1 MRPMTMMR
9 TERRRGSRMA
19 VEGLAYVNLE
29 PSNGGIVL
37 NISEGGLCF
46 HSSTPVEQP
55 SAIRFWFAQRYPG
68 PDGRLAK
75 SDDSQMKGATR
86 FIEAECTLAWTDE
99 KRRMGGLQ
107 FTNMPA
113 EAREEIRNWIGQH
126 ARQGKVEERPTLAP
140 ASLPK
145 VDPVSVRVPEV
156 TAARHVSV
164 SAAVA
169 NQMTAALPQHSV
181 SVPALPRLR
190 GFSGGLAAGIAAS
203 AVLVGVFLLGAHS
216 RELGQSLIHLGQRVG
231 GDTEPGVAA
240 ANLQPGPS
248 ETPKTTK
255 PAETV
260 SNTVV
265 PPPQSGESD
274 APITDAGKA
283 HEPKAGFLTA
293 GSAAV
298 RPIAR
303 GKVASTLTSG
313 APVPP
318 QVTEPNDTVGPPLDA
333 NLGMPPGIAP
343 KTENGHDSIVRVER
357 SRKTEG
363 GTLSEKFL
371 EVGTYKERAWSNKT
385 IEKLGQLGFHTIVL
399 QKGGLWKKSY
409 HVLVGPFDSDQ
420 EAEVAHKDLA
430 TRGFTPRSFERGSRD
445 FNIRTPMKLN
455 GTSIPLGEC
464 VVRWESY
471 MPDAI
476 VKFED
481 YRGFGVTAEGK
492 WVQRG
497 VRYPQDAIVYR
508 LNADGSRT
516 LSELQFSGKGQAL
529 VFDKGSI

>member
-29 PSNGGIVL
+29 PNNGGIVL

-75 SDDSQMKGATR
+75 SEGSEMKGATR

-99 KRRMGGLQ
+99 KRKMGGLC

-126 ARQGKVEERPTLAP
+126 ARQGKVEERPALSP
-140 ASLPK
+140 ATLPK
-145 VDPVSVRVPEV
+145 VDPVSVRVAGV

-164 SAAVA
+164 SAAAASQVS
-169 NQMTAALPQHSV
+169 AALPQHSV
-181 SVPALPRLR
+181 SVPASPRLR

-203 AVLVGVFLLGAHS
+203 ALLVGVFLLGAHS
-216 RELGQSLIHLGQRVG
+216 RELGQSLIHLGQRVAG
-231 GDTEPGVAA
+231 NTEPGVAA

-248 ETPKTTK
+248 ETLKSAT
-255 PAETV
+255 PAETA
-260 SNTVV
+260 SNTVA
-265 PPPQSGESD
+265 PTPQSGASET
-274 APITDAGKA
+274 PTDAVKP
-283 HEPKAGFLTA
+283 HESKPGFLTA
-293 GSAAV
+293 SSVAA

-303 GKVASTLTSG
+303 AKANILAPG

-318 QVTEPNDTVGPPLDA
+318 QVTEPDDTVAPPLDA
-333 NLGMPPGIAP
+333 NLGIPPGIAP
-343 KTENGHDSIVRVER
+343 KTEIGHDSIVRVEH
-357 SRKTEG
+357 SRTTDG
-363 GTLSEKFL
+363 GSISEKFL
-371 EVGTYKERAWSNKT
+371 DVGNYKERAWSNRA
-385 IEKLGQLGFHTIVL
+385 IDKLSQLGFHTTVL

-409 HVLVGPFDSDQ
+409 HVLVGPFESDQ
-420 EAEVAHKDLA
+420 DAEVAHKDLA
-430 TRGFTPRSFERGSRD
+430 ARGFTPRSFERGSRD
-445 FNIRTPMKLN
+445 FNFRTPMKLN

-481 YRGFGVTAEGK
+481 YRGLGMTAEGK

-497 VRYPQDAIVYR
+497 VRYAQDAVVYR

-516 LSELQFSGKGQAL
+516 LSELQFSGKVQAL
-529 VFDKGSI
+529 VFDKGI

>member
-9 TERRRGSRMA
+9 TERRHGSRMA

-29 PSNGGIVL
+29 PNNGGIVL

-75 SDDSQMKGATR
+75 SDGSQMKGATR

-99 KRRMGGLQ
+99 KRKMGGLQ

-113 EAREEIRNWIGQH
+113 EAREEIRNWIGEH
-126 ARQGKVEERPTLAP
+126 ARQGKIEERPTLAP
-140 ASLPK
+140 APPSLPK
-145 VDPVSVRVPEV
+145 VDPVSVRVPGV
-156 TAARHVSV
+156 TAARHAAAAAASQV
-164 SAAVA
+164 SA
-169 NQMTAALPQHSV
+169 TLPQHST
-181 SVPALPRLR
+181 SVPALSRLG
-190 GFSGGLAAGIAAS
+190 GFSRGLVAGIAAS
-203 AVLVGVFLLGAHS
+203 ALLVGVFLLGAHS
-216 RELGQSLIHLGQRVG
+216 REVGQSLIHLGQRIG
-231 GDTEPGVAA
+231 GNTEPEVAA
-240 ANLQPGPS
+240 AKLQPGPS
-248 ETPKTTK
+248 ETLQSTT
-255 PAETV
+255 PAETA

-265 PPPQSGESD
+265 PPPTSGVTD
-274 APITDAGKA
+274 APTDVVKER
-283 HEPKAGFLTA
+283 EPKPGFLTA
-293 GSAAV
+293 SSVAA
-298 RPIAR
+298 RPTAR
-303 GKVASTLTSG
+303 AKVANTLTSG

-318 QVTEPNDTVGPPLDA
+318 QVTEPNDTVAPPLDA
-333 NLGMPPGIAP
+333 NLGIPPSVAP
-343 KTENGHDSIVRVER
+343 KTENVRDSIVRVEN
-357 SRKTEG
+357 SRKTDG

-371 EVGTYKERAWSNKT
+371 DVGNYKERAWSNKT
-385 IEKLGQLGFHTIVL
+385 TEKLMQLGFHTTVL

-430 TRGFTPRSFERGSRD
+430 ARGFTPRSFERGSRD
-445 FNIRTPMKLN
+445 FNFRTPMKLN

-481 YRGFGVTAEGK
+481 YRGLGMTAEGK

-497 VRYPQDAIVYR
+497 VRYAQDAVVYR
-508 LNADGSRT
+508 VNADGSRT
-516 LSELQFSGKGQAL
+516 LSELQFSGKVQAL
-529 VFDKGSI
+529 VFDKGI